1 MSLDDIVLLFSPFY
15 ILIIHFTRCIYRD
28 WYHYLFSVLCSATFH
43 LLVVCAFVTFFNK
56 YLVSCILTFMNLFSL
71 VLCSF
76 TYKTRQ
82 NARQFHSF
90 TFSINATA
98 SNCILYG
105 GELSKWQIVLEWN
118 VLGAHWQSGE
128 TSTCHQRSPRPVV
141 IMNSIR
147 PSSEVWAL
155 INQVSNM
162 FFCTVCDCLICNCR
176 YTGRS
181 WVRWR
186 SAFRWSSDTPALH
199 QWWSSAGSYC
209 CWCCISH
216 WAW

>member
-1 MSLDDIVLLFSPFY
+1 MPCAIAAIILSCLSVSVVCINAPLLSVACMSLDDIVLLFSPFY

-105 GELSKWQIVLEWN
+105 GELSKWQIVLE
-118 VLGAHWQSGE
+118 
-128 TSTCHQRSPRPVV
+128 
-141 IMNSIR
+141 
-147 PSSEVWAL
+147 
-155 INQVSNM
+155 
-162 FFCTVCDCLICNCR
+162 
-176 YTGRS
+176 
-181 WVRWR
+181 
-186 SAFRWSSDTPALH
+186 
-199 QWWSSAGSYC
+199 
-209 CWCCISH
+209 
-216 WAW
+216 